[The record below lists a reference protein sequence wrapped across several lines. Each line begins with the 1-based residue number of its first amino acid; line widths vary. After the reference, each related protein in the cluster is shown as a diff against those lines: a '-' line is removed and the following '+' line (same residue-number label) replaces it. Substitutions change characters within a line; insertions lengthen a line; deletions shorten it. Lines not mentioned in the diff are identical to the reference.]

1 MNRLYVNAISDFE
14 IFDNIVKFSLE
25 EHKTNN
31 EHLSKIMVAPI
42 CMSLKDFI
50 GITGYFQEKIDEMK
64 KPVDKDNNSDIVDY
78 INPPK
83 KGFKIE

>member
-1 MNRLYVNAISDFE
+1 
-14 IFDNIVKFSLE
+14 
-25 EHKTNN
+25 
-31 EHLSKIMVAPI
+31 MVAPI

-64 KPVDKDNNSDIVDY
+64 KPVDKENNSDIVDY

-83 KGFKIE
+83 KGLKITSESI

>member
-1 MNRLYVNAISDFE
+1 MNRLFVNAISDFE

-25 EHKTNN
+25 EHTTNN
-31 EHLSKIMVAPI
+31 EHLSKNMVAPI

-64 KPVDKDNNSDIVDY
+64 KPVDKDNNSEIVDY